1 MEVWS
6 DQPTSYEN
14 LRVLGCIAYAH
25 VRQDKLELRALKCI
39 FIGYPEVVKGYILWC
54 LEPGYKKCLIS
65 RDVIFKETEMA
76 SLVSKDHDKQGSCS
90 QGKLKPEASELQL
103 EVEPINKETTNKTQN
118 EVAEHWPNL
127 STQET
132 EDQSD
137 LLDYNLTK
145 D

>member
-1 MEVWS
+1 MV
-6 DQPTSYEN
+6 
-14 LRVLGCIAYAH
+14 
-25 VRQDKLELRALKCI
+25 
-39 FIGYPEVVKGYILWC
+39 
-54 LEPGYKKCLIS
+54 
-65 RDVIFKETEMA
+65 FKETEMA

-103 EVEPINKETTNKTQN
+103 EVEPINKETTNKTQD

-137 LLDYNLTK
+137 LLDYNLTR